1 VKWKL
6 NLINPIVLQQV
17 WSHQIERESERERNV
32 GDNNATG
39 WTFKRGVKDYTGGSK
54 HTMLM
59 SE

>member
-1 VKWKL
+1 MEIKFDKSNSATTGLVSP
-6 NLINPIVLQQV
+6 NR
-17 WSHQIERESERERNV
+17 ERERERERNV